1 MTTRAGTALI
11 TGAAKR
17 LGRAMALALAA
28 QGYDI
33 ALHYNGSEAEALELK
48 PALESFGATV
58 HLLQADLRDMQA
70 VRQLVPQAI
79 DLATAPLNVLINN
92 ASAFFPKPFAETD
105 TELLDLFFDLHLK
118 APFLLTQAFAAH
130 CQTTDV
136 LGNVVN
142 LTDIHIQKNP
152 TAYMAYI
159 LSKKSLSDF
168 TALAAKTLG
177 PQVRVNAIAPGHIL
191 EPVAGNEDQSD
202 VARQKAPMRR
212 TGNVEDITEALLSL
226 LNNSYLTGQTLWVD
240 GGLRL

>member
-1 MTTRAGTALI
+1 MTARAGTALI

-17 LGRAMALALAA
+17 LGRSMALALAA

-33 ALHYNGSEAEALELK
+33 ALHYNGSEAEAQQLK
-48 PALESFGATV
+48 PALEVFGATV

-70 VRQLVPQAI
+70 VRQLVPQA
-79 DLATAPLNVLINN
+79 LAMATAPLNVLINN
-92 ASAFFPKPFAETD
+92 ASAFFPRSFAETD
-105 TELLDLFFDLHLK
+105 AELLDLFFDLHLK
-118 APFLLTQAFAAH
+118 TPFLLTQAFAAH
-130 CQTTDV
+130 CQTADV
-136 LGNVVN
+136 VGNVVN

-191 EPVAGNEDQSD
+191 EPVAGNEDQSE

-212 TGNVEDITEALLSL
+212 TGTVEDITAALLSL
-226 LNNSYLTGQTLWVD
+226 LGNSYLTGQTLWVD